1 MPRPALIIFDC
12 DGVLVD
18 SEPIAARE
26 LADAVRDLGLNLSV
40 NQIVDRFTGVSLKTM
55 LAGLEKDLGRPLPD
69 DFADRL
75 RDRDAAAFRRELRA
89 IAGIETAVSSLPMAR
104 CVASSG
110 SIAKMRLTLGLTGL
124 LALFEPHL
132 FSSHQVARGKPA
144 PDLFLY
150 AAVQMGVDPSRCVV
164 VEDAVAGVRAAAAA
178 GMRCLGFTGGGH
190 CTSGHAERLLTVGAA
205 HVFDDMRQLPSLV
218 NASA

>member
-1 MPRPALIIFDC
+1 MPRTALIIFDC

-18 SEPIAARE
+18 SEPIAARV
-26 LADAVRDLGLNLSV
+26 LAGAVRDLGLDLT
-40 NQIVDRFTGVSLKTM
+40 VDEIIERFTGVSLKTV
-55 LAGLEKDLGRPLPD
+55 LAGIEKDLGRPLPD

-75 RDRDAAAFRRELRA
+75 RERDTAAFRRELRA
-89 IAGIETAVSSLPMAR
+89 IAGIEGAVASLPMAR
-104 CVASSG
+104 SVASSG

-124 LALFEPHL
+124 LTLFEPHL
-132 FSSHQVARGKPA
+132 FSSHQVALGKPA

-150 AAVQMGVDPSRCVV
+150 AAARMGVDPTRCVV

-190 CTSGHAERLLTVGAA
+190 CSSAHAARLTAAGADQ
-205 HVFDDMRQLPSLV
+205 VFSDMRQLPSLV
-218 NASA
+218 LPAA